1 MSAEERAER
10 RALAKTKEE
19 RRQQVMET
27 WGEIMLDPDQ
37 PVMARIACGVNIR
50 DDDWGKPVQT
60 NVNLNKDLDNP
71 EERRAEIDQLL
82 AEREA
87 ALSGKSTQH

>member
-10 RALAKTKEE
+10 RALAATKEAQMAQMRE
-19 RRQQVMET
+19 V
-27 WGEIMLDPDQ
+27 WGDVALNGESE
-37 PVMARIACGVNIR
+37 MARIAAAEKLYDR
-50 DDDWGKPVQT
+50 LDGKPVQT

-87 ALSGKSTQH
+87 ALSGKPTQH